1 MNRVFVLLY
10 CFCVISV
17 SNLAAQ
23 NLCPNP
29 NFEEYNYCPTNLS
42 DFSVSQ
48 WNGIVTT
55 SDYYNVCTSG
65 NTSIPNNILGNQN
78 SLYGDA
84 YVGLVIYEQGTGW
97 REYAQATF
105 AEPLAAGCYEITL
118 YYSNADL
125 ASLANGL
132 GVYLS
137 VGTPNS
143 YIGLE
148 PQVEVETAIDNYEE
162 WFEISAEYNT
172 QGGETH
178 VTFGNFRTDANTQ
191 FVQRNVS
198 YSNIGYVYVDSI
210 SVEYSGVPGALNI
223 DLGSDVTLCP
233 DEFPYTIQSG
243 YPSGVI
249 NWSTGETGTSLE
261 VNGPGVY
268 SVEVIDDCEQG
279 TDEIVVSVYE
289 EPTISVE
296 PVIEICQGSSTI
308 IDLDASLGDYQWSD
322 GTLGSSIEIDET
334 GSYAVTLTY
343 ICGVVEEVFDVVQI
357 PSIDLPL
364 IEDIV
369 VCENELPVVIDL
381 SDFIDPFN
389 SFSWSDGSSGAGLI
403 VFEEG
408 DYDVEVV
415 NPCFSD
421 FESFS
426 IDIEPELPSFIPFS
440 DNTACEG
447 EQVII
452 LAPDIEAEYEWPDGS
467 ANSFYLAD
475 GPGIYQL
482 TLSNSCGTESYDF
495 EITEPPLETINLG
508 EDISICPGDSVL
520 LSDDPQL
527 IYDWSTGETETSI
540 WAQGAGTYIA
550 SFQGAC
556 EIVSDTI
563 VITEN
568 GSAPMLTLLDTIT
581 LCEGDS
587 IYIESTEQ
595 ADGVIFEWNTGSD
608 LSGISITEGGVYS
621 VQASNSC
628 GVAEDSII
636 VLLGEPRPMISLVD
650 QDSICFGETLV
661 YELDSEGSEV
671 LWNDGSSLDSFVVG
685 TAGIYWVELTNGCG
699 STRDSFTVTELPLP
713 QKPDLGD
720 DVSICQG
727 DSILLSSTVVYDQ
740 NTWANGTQGVS
751 QMVYETGIYIL
762 EGSNS
767 CGVMSDTIEV
777 FDLGLGPNVSLGFDQ
792 QICNGDSVLLTAVGS
807 FDNITWSSGEATS
820 QLVVDQAGTY
830 IVTVTNQCGI
840 SQDTVIIEQTD
851 EVPDVN
857 LGPDQILCQGD
868 SLLLTP
874 DNVSGTIEWSTGAL
888 QNELWIDE
896 GGWYGVSLISSCG
909 TSEDSVWVEEIQAL
923 PSVDLGPDT
932 LICFV
937 DNWEYDLDLP
947 SDFEG
952 EIQWSNGT
960 TEETVSYFI
969 AGTIWVTISNSCSTV
984 TDTIQVD
991 YVPSIESWSL
1001 PNDTLLCDVNGFLLG
1016 PDVNHSDVFYIWNTD
1031 DTTQEILVT
1040 EPGTY
1045 SLEIS
1050 NECGT
1055 TFDAINVL
1063 LGESPSPFS
1072 FLETDTICSGEELI
1086 LTEDQGASFDYVWQ
1100 DGSDE
1105 TSYEIMTSGTYS
1117 LSISNACGLEFSNS
1131 TIVVLPNE
1139 DFEIEIE
1146 DEYVDCE
1153 GEEILVDLV
1162 QQVGTAIEWFDGS
1175 TDWSNSFI
1183 ESGLYSLSLYN
1194 ECRDTII
1201 DLLVRF
1207 EDCDQS
1213 IDIYIPNTFTPD
1225 EDGVNDFFTIYHP
1238 DNREI
1243 LSSKISIY
1251 NRWGEQMFYS
1261 EDIDFE
1267 WYGDFKG
1274 RNVQGGVY
1282 VYIYEVEFIDGDET
1296 ISRTVM
1302 GDLTVL
1308 R

>member
-1 MNRVFVLLY
+1 MNRLLSIL
-10 CFCVISV
+10 FSLWVV
-17 SNLAAQ
+17 SFTTADAQ

-29 NFEEYNYCPTNLS
+29 NFAEYNSCPVDIS

-48 WNGIVTT
+48 WNNVVTT
-55 SDYYNVCTSG
+55 SDYFNVCATGNSG
-65 NTSIPNNILGNQN
+65 IPNNLIGFQN
-78 SLYGDA
+78 SLYGDG
-84 YVGLVIYEQGTGW
+84 YVGLVIYEQNTGW

-105 AEPLAAGCYEITL
+105 NEPLLPGCYQISL
-118 YYSNADL
+118 YYSNADF

-137 VGTPNS
+137 EGTPNS
-143 YIGLE
+143 YVGVE
-148 PQVEVETAIDNYEE
+148 PQVEVETAIDNYDE
-162 WFEISAEYNT
+162 WFEITAEYNT
-172 QGGETH
+172 AGGETH
-178 VTFGNFRTDANTQ
+178 VTFGNFRTDAETE
-191 FVQRNVS
+191 FMSRSVS
-198 YSNIGYVYVDSI
+198 FPSLSYVYIDSI
-210 SVEYSGVPGALNI
+210 SVEYAGIPGALSV
-223 DLGSDVTLCP
+223 DLGDDLTLCP
-233 DEFPYTIQSG
+233 ADFPYTIESG
-243 YPSGVI
+243 FSSGTV
-249 NWSTGETGTSLE
+249 NWSTGETGSSIE
-261 VNGPGVY
+261 IDGPGVY
-268 SVEVIDDCEQG
+268 SVEVIDSCEQG
-279 TDEIVVSVYE
+279 ADEIV
-289 EPTISVE
+289 ISLYDVPSIFVE
-296 PVIEICQGSSTI
+296 PQLEICEGSSTS
-308 IDLDASLGDYQWSD
+308 IDLDGSLGDYTWSD
-322 GTLGSSIEIDET
+322 GTVGPSIIIDEV
-334 GSYAVTLTY
+334 GSYTVSLTY
-343 ICGVVEEVFDVVQI
+343 FCGMIEESFEVIQI
-357 PSIDLPL
+357 PSIDLPV

-369 VCENELPVVIDL
+369 ICENELPVVIDL
-381 SDFIDPFN
+381 SAFIDPFN
-389 SFSWSDGSSGAGLI
+389 TFNWSDGSNGAGLI
-403 VFEEG
+403 AFAEG
-408 DYDVEVV
+408 EYDVEVF
-415 NPCFSD
+415 NSCFSD
-421 FESFS
+421 IESFT
-426 IDIEPELPSFIPFS
+426 IDIEPALPAFIPFA

-452 LAPDIEAEYEWPDGS
+452 LVPIVEAEYLWQDDSTDP
-467 ANSFYLAD
+467 FYLAD

-482 TLSNSCGTESYDF
+482 TMSNACGTNQYDF
-495 EITEPPLETINLG
+495 EIVEPPLESLDLG
-508 EDISICPGDSVL
+508 DDISICPGDSVL

-727 DSILLSSTVVYDQ
+727 DSILLSSSVLNDQ
-740 NTWANGTQGVS
+740 NTWANGTQGIS

-762 EGSNS
+762 EGSNI
-767 CGVMSDTIEV
+767 CGSLNDTIEV
-777 FDLGLGPNVSLGFDQ
+777 FDLGLGPNVDLGVDQ
-792 QICNGDSVLLTAVGS
+792 QFCAGDSVTLIATGFYEEV
-807 FDNITWSSGEATS
+807 TWSSGEQTS
-820 QLVVDQAGTY
+820 EITIDQAGTY
-830 IVTVTNQCGI
+830 IVNVSNQCGAE
-840 SQDTVIIEQTD
+840 SDTVVVEQTQ
-851 EVPDVN
+851 EVPQVS
-857 LGPDQILCQGD
+857 LGEDMVLCSGD
-868 SLLLTP
+868 SLLLSP
-874 DNVSGTIEWSTGAL
+874 DNTSGIIEWSTGADES
-888 QNELWIDE
+888 QIWVSE
-896 GGWYGVSLISSCG
+896 GGWYSVSLSSSCG
-909 TSEDSVWVEEIQAL
+909 ISTDSVWIDEIAEIS
-923 PSVDLGPDT
+923 SVYLGPDT

-937 DNWEYDLDLP
+937 DNWEYDLNLP
-947 SDFEG
+947 NDFEG
-952 EIQWSNGT
+952 EILWSNGT

-969 AGTIWVTISNSCSTV
+969 AGTIWVNISNSCSIV

-991 YVPSIESWSL
+991 YIPSIESWSL
-1001 PNDTLLCDVNGFLLG
+1001 PADTLLCDVNGFLVG
-1016 PDVNHSDVFYIWNTD
+1016 PDVNHSDVTYLWNTD
-1031 DTTQEILVT
+1031 DTSQEILVT

-1072 FLETDTICSGEELI
+1072 FPETDTICSGEELI

-1105 TSYEIMTSGTYS
+1105 MSYEIMTSGTYS

-1131 TIVVLPNE
+1131 TIVVFPNE

-1153 GEEILVDLV
+1153 GEEILVDLI